1 MDTYKTDKQIY
12 DVKRTEIRITNKF
25 TVNVKFKERAYSGI
39 AGNISKSG
47 IYIEAIGL
55 IPEND
60 EEVAVSLIGDN
71 SIFDLYGDIRWSTS
85 IPMSGADEMIYGF
98 GIKLHSVP
106 AGYLN
111 LVEYLKIS

>member
-1 MDTYKTDKQIY
+1 MDTYKADEQIY
-12 DVKRTEIRITNKF
+12 DVKRSEFRVTNKF
-25 TVNVKFKERAYSGI
+25 TVNVKFKERSFSGI

-47 IYIEAIGL
+47 IYIETVGL

-60 EEVAVSLIGDN
+60 EDVTVNLINDN
-71 SIFDLYGDIRWSTS
+71 SIFDLYGNIRWSTN
-85 IPMSGADEMIYGF
+85 IPISGSDEMIYGF
-98 GIKLHSVP
+98 GIKMHSVP